1 MTVYDNGTM
10 LIMSVEEYM
19 EFRKLVN
26 PPKTRFVTTLKDEE
40 PKECLEVEVTTR
52 EYDHAEAI
60 KRATEN
66 LCGEEEK

>member
-19 EFRKLVN
+19 EFRKRVN
-26 PPKTRFVTTLKDEE
+26 PPKTRFVTTLEDEK
-40 PKECLEVEVTTR
+40 PKECVEIVTR

-60 KRATEN
+60 SRATEN
-66 LCGEEEK
+66 LCGEEEE